1 MLRSFI
7 IILAFLVLSFSSTVF
22 VEAKSNMTSYEDKNT
37 FHYKHNYKRLYKF
50 LNISKE
56 EYSKSIQNGK
66 SLGEI
71 AAEQGVHEKEL
82 IVFLKKEV
90 LKQLHQQWKFG
101 KLNTRTYKGIKGH
114 VDDFVK
120 DDIYFKYKEFKRNTS
135 G

>member
-1 MLRSFI
+1 M
-7 IILAFLVLSFSSTVF
+7 AFLVLSFSSTVF

-37 FHYKHNYKRLYKF
+37 FHYKHNYKQLYKF